1 MRSSTFEI
9 ILIFSVSIPTLCFG
23 QDKETDAAG
32 VSLQRVWK
40 VGDTHAFRKTVVSRM
55 SNGEEDEKSV
65 MGKIDTHSKLTS
77 YWTQTVL
84 SVDKKGTA
92 TVKIQWTRFVA
103 SSNKN
108 DSESDLK
115 LEMDTKEFAKAKEPS
130 AHHQFMNALL
140 KIPFTVKIDKNGR
153 IFAPKGLNRGVK
165 EFLKKTK
172 TISKSDADFLTKRWS
187 NKVVLGELQSDFF
200 SLPSQSLKP
209 SEKWK
214 MGPLLS
220 TSGSLLNY
228 EDWTFQLASLKRL
241 RTGTLAVIKGE
252 SRQSDKK
259 VDIQLNTRGTSR
271 YTTEL
276 QSHKFRVVFNAEK
289 GLFQQVHSTRVYS
302 MEEVFNN
309 VVIFNLECKDT
320 TTIQLR
326 KKGKKLKAKKKD

>member
-1 MRSSTFEI
+1 MRCSIFQI
-9 ILIFSVSIPTLCFG
+9 ILTFIVFIPTLCFG
-23 QDKETDAAG
+23 QDKETEDAAI
-32 VSLQRVWK
+32 SLRRVWK
-40 VGDTHAFRKTVVSRM
+40 VGDTQAFRKTVVSRM
-55 SNGEEDEKSV
+55 SNAEEDNSPL
-65 MGKIDTHSKLTS
+65 GKIDTQSKLTS

-115 LEMDTKEFAKAKEPS
+115 LQMDTKEFAKTKEPS
-130 AHHQFMNALL
+130 AQHQLMNALL

-153 IFAPKGLNRGVK
+153 IFALDGLNRGVK

-172 TISKSDADFLTKRWS
+172 TISKSQAGFLTKRWS
-187 NKVVLGELQSDFF
+187 NKVVLGDLQSDFF
-200 SLPSQSLKP
+200 SLPSQPLKP

-220 TSGSLLNY
+220 TNGSVFNY
-228 EDWTFQLASLKRL
+228 ENWTFQLASLKRL
-241 RTGTLAVIKGE
+241 RTGTLAIIKGE
-252 SRQSDKK
+252 SRQSRKQ
-259 VDIQLNTRGTSR
+259 VDVQLKTWGTNR
-271 YTTEL
+271 YTIDL

-289 GLFQQVHSTRVYS
+289 GLFQQAHSTRVYS
-302 MEEVFNN
+302 LEAIFNN
-309 VVIFNLECKDT
+309 VTVLNFKCKDT

-326 KKGKKLKAKKKD
+326 KKGKKLKSGTKK